1 MQGDKDRG
9 SHRIK
14 RNVDKQRGKKSGE
27 IERAN
32 KQPLLFVFE
41 INASYQRFC
50 SGIWEFSSNYCI
62 FCQIKAIKIK
72 VAFAD
77 KLINPDD
84 EHSFTWKITVNKTMQ
99 FATVFLLLCK

>member
-14 RNVDKQRGKKSGE
+14 RNVDKQRGKKSGR
-27 IERAN
+27 ERAN
-32 KQPLLFVFE
+32 KQPLLFVKRYE
-41 INASYQRFC
+41 
-50 SGIWEFSSNYCI
+50 
-62 FCQIKAIKIK
+62 K

-84 EHSFTWKITVNKTMQ
+84 ERSFTWKITVNKTMQ